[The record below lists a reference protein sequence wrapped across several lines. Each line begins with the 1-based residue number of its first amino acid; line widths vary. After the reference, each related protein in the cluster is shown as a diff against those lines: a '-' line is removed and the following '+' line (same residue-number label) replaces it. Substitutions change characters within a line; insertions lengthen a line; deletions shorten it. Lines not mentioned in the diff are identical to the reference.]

1 MMEARQVHHAR
12 GKVRDPKRLP
22 SAGIK
27 PGPRNERKIS
37 MAADQDYIKARH
49 RLIPQALKITSEALG
64 IGLTINHTNN
74 TGEIGKGFD
83 YAGFSGDPSKVMPV
97 FLATM
102 DQLYAEQQQS
112 AA

>member
-1 MMEARQVHHAR
+1 
-12 GKVRDPKRLP
+12 
-22 SAGIK
+22 
-27 PGPRNERKIS
+27 

-97 FLATM
+97 FLTTEEIRSWER
-102 DQLYAEQQQS
+102 Q
-112 AA
+112 